1 MNAMN
6 KFLLCVMLGIAV
18 SGYGQFILNGD
29 AIDLGDGCIQLTEE
43 ITNQAGSVWYDTLI
57 SLENDFNVDFYI
69 NLGSLDAGGADGIAF
84 VLQPV
89 STGLGS
95 SGGGIGYE
103 GIEPSIDVEFDTWQN
118 AEKNDPVYD
127 HVSIMQDGVLDHD
140 AATALTDAVQIIAGD
155 DNAEDGD
162 FHKVNI
168 VWSAALQTIT
178 VFVDCELRVYYTG
191 DIVADIFDGDPL
203 VYMGFTAATG
213 GSYNYQTVCF
223 NYLTG
228 LDALSDVEI
237 CPGDSVQLTVPEGFT
252 SYLWLPDEGISDN
265 TINNPYFSPEETTT
279 YIVTISDEC
288 GFTISDTV
296 TVTVE
301 SPDFLDLGPDMSL
314 CEGQSYTFNA
324 FTAGA
329 DSYLWSTGSMLPTLT
344 ITEAGEWWCEVAV
357 GNCVDRDTVAAIYF
371 PGPVIDF
378 GPDTTVCGI
387 GETILLDATTPGADY
402 LWQDG
407 STGPTFLITIDG
419 LYYVTVTLGGCQDK
433 DSLAVNYSTY
443 PTVNLGKDFGLCPE
457 QIVEL
462 YAGPNTFLYEWNDG
476 STSNTLSISEIGTY
490 WVDVNSN
497 GCVTRDSITVVAD
510 PCLCEIIVPNAFTPN
525 GDGVNDK
532 FKQLDCNTLNNFS
545 MRIYNRWG
553 ELMFETADYN
563 DGWDGTFEGS
573 ECEMGSYVYV
583 IDYAIP
589 EGESGRKSG
598 SFVLVR

>member
-1 MNAMN
+1 M
-6 KFLLCVMLGIAV
+6 KKLLLIVALGFTFT
-18 SGYGQFILNGD
+18 GYSQFILNGD

-43 ITNQAGSVWYDTLI
+43 VMSQAGSVWYDTLI
-57 SLENDFNVDFYI
+57 SLEDDFNVDFYI
-69 NLGSLDAGGADGIAF
+69 NLGDLDAGGADGIAF

-95 SGGGIGYE
+95 VGGGLGYD
-103 GIEPSIDVEFDTWQN
+103 GIEPSLDVEFDTWQN
-118 AEKNDPVYD
+118 ADNNDPVYD
-127 HVSIMQDGVLDHD
+127 HVSIMRDGVLDHL
-140 AATALTDAVQIIAGD
+140 AVTALTPATQIISGI

-168 VWSAALQTIT
+168 VWLADLQTIS
-178 VFVDCELRVYYTG
+178 VFVDCDLRVFYTG

-228 LDALSDVEI
+228 LDELSDASV
-237 CPGDSVQLTVPEGFT
+237 CPGDSVQLTVPAGFT

-265 TINNPYFSPEETTT
+265 TINNPYFSPTETTT
-279 YIVTISDEC
+279 YTVTISDEC

-296 TVTVE
+296 TVTVS
-301 SPDFLDLGPDMSL
+301 SPEFLDLGPDKSL
-314 CEGQSYTFNA
+314 CEGQSFTFNA

-329 DSYLWSTGSMLPTLT
+329 DSYLWSTGSILPTLT
-344 ITEAGEWWCEVAV
+344 VFEAGEWWCEVAV
-357 GNCVDRDTVAAIYF
+357 GNCVDRDTVSAEYF

-387 GETILLDATTPGADY
+387 GETIFLDATTPGANY

-407 STGPTFLITIDG
+407 STGPTYLITIDG
-419 LYYVTVTLGGCQDK
+419 LYYVTVTLGGCVDK

-443 PTVNLGKDFGLCPE
+443 PSVNIGKDFGLCPE
-457 QIVEL
+457 QTVDL
-462 YAGPNTFLYEWNDG
+462 YAGPNTFIYLWSDG
-476 STSNTLSISEIGTY
+476 STSNTFTITEIGTY

-497 GCVTRDSITVVAD
+497 GCTTRDSIIAIAD

-525 GDGVNDK
+525 GDGINDE
-532 FKQLDCNTLNNFS
+532 FKQLDCQALNNFN

-553 ELMFETADYN
+553 EMMFETADYN
-563 DGWDGTFEGS
+563 QGWDGKFKNK

-583 IDYAIP
+583 IDYSIP

-598 SFVLVR
+598 SFTLVR